1 MKQVSADLMAILDRM
16 ETLLGRI
23 ENGQSTKSFEQLS
36 LSQLVL
42 SLRRECNQSFPVQYF
57 SVDIW
62 DILLELY
69 EAQKTGK
76 KAKISMSESK
86 FRSVPPNLLRH
97 IEMLIEDEFLYLEHV
112 GVDDEIGYACLTQK
126 GLDQLEEIF
135 RKSKKTLGTQYMTLD
150 VLKPQRATEAKES

>member
-1 MKQVSADLMAILDRM
+1 MNQMSADLMAILDRM
-16 ETLLGRI
+16 ETLLRRI
-23 ENGQSTKSFEQLS
+23 ENSQSGASFEPFNM
-36 LSQLVL
+36 SQLAL
-42 SLRRECNQSFPVQYF
+42 SVRRECNRSFPVQYF

-76 KAKISMSESK
+76 RVKISTSESE
-86 FRSVPPNLLRH
+86 FSGIPPNLLRY
-97 IEMLIEDEFLYLEHV
+97 IDMLIADEFLYLEHV
-112 GVDDEIGYACLTQK
+112 GVDDEAGYACLTQK

-150 VLKPQRATEAKES
+150 ILKPQRATEAK